1 MTAKR
6 FPKKL
11 RLNHKK
17 IIDRL
22 FAQAQ
27 TQFSFPFKLLYL
39 LQTAPSGFPPA
50 VLISVPKRR
59 FKKAVDRNRLK
70 RQIRELYRLHKEL
83 LAQPEGTYPVAYL
96 AIVYVAPQKIP
107 YQEMERKIKQ
117 LFTRIRS

>member
-1 MTAKR
+1 MAAKR

-22 FAQAQ
+22 FAHSQI
-27 TQFSFPFKLLYL
+27 QFAFPFKLLYL
-39 LQTAPSGFPPA
+39 AQDTPLPTPPS

-83 LAQPEGTYPVAYL
+83 LARPEGTYLVAYL
-96 AIVYVAPQKIP
+96 AIIYVAPKKIP
-107 YQEMERKIKQ
+107 YFEMEQKIKQ
-117 LFTRIRS
+117 LFARIRS